1 MRGPPLV
8 HQLGHTRIDRVPAFA
23 EHVRSVP
30 ELRHTPLHVQRH
42 AVRGHR
48 VAQAGVPVH
57 RGLVHGTDVLVHAE
71 QSAAVDAV
79 PFIADPHPVDQLQV
93 AVQLRVA
100 GTAGEM
106 GRGHEHHLVRPH
118 PPPPAVPAAQTH
130 RQPFGQEPPDRLLAT
145 RLGLHAGLAHVPV
158 HDRRHVQI
166 LAVVQ
171 RDLIGAHVPSTKRLQ
186 QLPAV
191 RVAPVQQH
199 LQTAVTQPLRRT
211 FRAIRVTMEAQ
222 TVRMLAKVRFEALS
236 GLIAA
241 FQVLLQGTPP
251 GGDLDDMPT
260 HDTNSTPSPR

>member
-1 MRGPPLV
+1 M
-8 HQLGHTRIDRVPAFA
+8 
-23 EHVRSVP
+23 
-30 ELRHTPLHVQRH
+30 
-42 AVRGHR
+42 
-48 VAQAGVPVH
+48 
-57 RGLVHGTDVLVHAE
+57 
-71 QSAAVDAV
+71 
-79 PFIADPHPVDQLQV
+79 
-93 AVQLRVA
+93 QLRVA

-171 RDLIGAHVPSTKRLQ
+171 RGSHRRARSPHGTTSTAPRCPGRAR
-186 QLPAV
+186 PAASPNRRHATASKGIPCHPRNDGNTDRQNARQGTLRNPV
-191 RVAPVQQH
+191 RPDCS
-199 LQTAVTQPLRRT
+199 
-211 FRAIRVTMEAQ
+211 
-222 TVRMLAKVRFEALS
+222 LS
-236 GLIAA
+236 G
-241 FQVLLQGTPP
+241 TPPGNAP